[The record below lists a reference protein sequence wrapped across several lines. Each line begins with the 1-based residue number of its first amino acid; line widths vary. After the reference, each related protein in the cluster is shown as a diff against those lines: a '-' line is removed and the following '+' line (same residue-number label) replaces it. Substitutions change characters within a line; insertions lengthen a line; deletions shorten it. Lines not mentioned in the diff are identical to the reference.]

1 MKKIKNKHETSKNSK
16 KIFTA
21 SNITK
26 IHVKPSKLEKYHKT
40 IKMTK
45 IPQITSNMNTTYLK
59 TFGINPK
66 ICKDKHK
73 KVLSVLLEISI
84 VCNNL
89 CKCVINIYI
98 YIFIYKVETS
108 YGKKYEVLLS
118 DTFLAKRIEIFSSA
132 TLEIRTN

>member
-98 YIFIYKVETS
+98 YKVETS

-118 DTFLAKRIEIFSSA
+118 DAFLAKRIEIFSSA